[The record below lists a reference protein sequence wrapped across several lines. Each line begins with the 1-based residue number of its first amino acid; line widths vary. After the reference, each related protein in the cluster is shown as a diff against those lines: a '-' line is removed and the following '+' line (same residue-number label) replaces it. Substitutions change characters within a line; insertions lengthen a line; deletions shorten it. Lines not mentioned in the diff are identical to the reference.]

1 MKDLTGKK
9 KVASR
14 REEYF
19 SSHLPLEVH
28 LSHNHSKL

>member
-1 MKDLTGKK
+1 MKDVSEKT
-9 KVASR
+9 ANR

-19 SSHLPLEVH
+19 SRYLPLEVH